1 MRKTDHDN
9 DSDDTSG
16 ISNDDGDDFLE
27 NCVMMGKVIMLMIM
41 MWKLRV
47 MQVTLLIVMEVPKR
61 K

>member
-9 DSDDTSG
+9 DSNDTGG

-47 MQVTLLIVMEVPKR
+47 M
-61 K
+61 